1 MKVLITPQFNSAM
14 QSLNRQ
20 SQQEVG
26 NLYSFLSTVDKELI
40 VSSAFTKI
48 TSKNDDIFTL
58 RGGSVRV
65 FCTFSFQNDE
75 EVLVLLD
82 VKTAHDVGLSLTST
96 ELKGEITLFGAQG
109 EPIAYIE
116 DSDEKTIFTFNG
128 EPLAYIDENKNI
140 YGFNG
145 KHLGWFEDQ
154 IVWNHL
160 GQRVGFTK
168 HTCPTFTQFEPFKGF
183 KQFKPF
189 KAFKQFAPL
198 KPLKSSIVSSTGL
211 LEFLKDGRS

>member
-20 SQQEVG
+20 SQLEVST
-26 NLYSFLSTVDKELI
+26 LYSFLSKADKELI

-48 TSKNDDIFTL
+48 TSKNNDIFTL
-58 RGGSVRV
+58 RGSNVRI
-65 FCTFSFQNDE
+65 FCTFSSQNDN

-82 VKTAHDVGLSLTST
+82 VKTAHDVGLNLSSE
-96 ELKGEITLFGAQG
+96 ELKGETTLFSVRG

-116 DSDEKTIFTFNG
+116 DSDEKTIFSFNG
-128 EPLAYIDENKNI
+128 EPLAYIDEKNNI

-154 IVWNHL
+154 IVWDHL

-168 HTCPTFTQFEPFKGF
+168 KTSPTFTQFEPFKGF

-189 KAFKQFAPL
+189 KSLKQFAPL
-198 KPLKSSIVSSTGL
+198 KSLKSSIVSAIGL
-211 LEFLKDGRS
+211 LEFLKNGRS